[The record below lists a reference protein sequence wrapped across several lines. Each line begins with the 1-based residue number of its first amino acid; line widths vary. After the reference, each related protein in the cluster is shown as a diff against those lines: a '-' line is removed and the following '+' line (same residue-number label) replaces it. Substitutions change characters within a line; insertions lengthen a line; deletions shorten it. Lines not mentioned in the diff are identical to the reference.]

1 MCNRKYHIVFIL
13 CLFLVCDMAIAQVD
27 TAVTGNSVLDSAM
40 VVASSRKFE
49 SLGNI
54 YTYTVEKSASIV
66 SVAGEPDVVRQLA
79 SLPGV
84 SMGMEGSLGLFIRGG
99 NSSNCRI
106 LIDDVPIYNAS
117 HAFGLMSSIQPES
130 ISSSCIYT
138 GGFKSSFGN
147 YTSGIVRAAR
157 KSSMADKF
165 GVNLTLSPYMEGVYF
180 EAPIKIVT
188 VRLGARYSTAPLIAE
203 YVLNNYKDRIQFLEK
218 CSDNYRFSGE
228 IYDVNGGISVRL
240 SSRTIVDASG
250 LYSRDKLFTSDAG
263 FYVNTWW
270 RTWMWKFGS
279 SSVLGD
285 SKLSANVYTTGY
297 DTYMLQE
304 TFYTDGRCA
313 SRVKINAGIKELC
326 VTANYSRV
334 LADRIKFD
342 SGMDVKWL
350 WQTPNISFFAD
361 AETRLGNNID
371 ISIGL
376 RPTFHL
382 EKGNRRANL
391 DVHLLSDLKLKE
403 WLGVEFALDRTNQY
417 FHTLEGLPTSY
428 PMNLTVPLTQKFPEE
443 TTNQIYAG
451 LFFARNTPAIG
462 FLGQLD
468 INVNIGAYYKYM
480 SNMVSYISS
489 VNLVK
494 NKSTSWENDVD
505 CGSGQSYGLECSMIV
520 NSARLSANVAYT
532 LSHTDRVFPMIN
544 GGERFPFKFDRPHI
558 LSLQLDLSAIE
569 HVVGRKNKKA
579 SHHVICDMN
588 LCSGSRLTA
597 IVGSYEPSPYPYY
610 WAPSFSPWREPHDL
624 IVKEFY
630 YTRPEM
636 SAMNGVVAPM
646 YFRLDLGYS
655 FRIESSRSSHEITLS
670 VFNVTNRHNPYMIYN
685 EDGVW
690 KQLSIMPILPSIRY
704 RMTLRS

>member
-1 MCNRKYHIVFIL
+1 M
-13 CLFLVCDMAIAQVD
+13 
-27 TAVTGNSVLDSAM
+27 
-40 VVASSRKFE
+40 
-49 SLGNI
+49 
-54 YTYTVEKSASIV
+54 
-66 SVAGEPDVVRQLA
+66 
-79 SLPGV
+79 
-84 SMGMEGSLGLFIRGG
+84 
-99 NSSNCRI
+99 
-106 LIDDVPIYNAS
+106 
-117 HAFGLMSSIQPES
+117 
-130 ISSSCIYT
+130 
-138 GGFKSSFGN
+138 
-147 YTSGIVRAAR
+147 
-157 KSSMADKF
+157 
-165 GVNLTLSPYMEGVYF
+165 
-180 EAPIKIVT
+180 
-188 VRLGARYSTAPLIAE
+188 
-203 YVLNNYKDRIQFLEK
+203 
-218 CSDNYRFSGE
+218 
-228 IYDVNGGISVRL
+228 
-240 SSRTIVDASG
+240 
-250 LYSRDKLFTSDAG
+250 
-263 FYVNTWW
+263 
-270 RTWMWKFGS
+270 
-279 SSVLGD
+279 
-285 SKLSANVYTTGY
+285 
-297 DTYMLQE
+297 
-304 TFYTDGRCA
+304 
-313 SRVKINAGIKELC
+313 
-326 VTANYSRV
+326 
-334 LADRIKFD
+334 
-342 SGMDVKWL
+342 
-350 WQTPNISFFAD
+350 
-361 AETRLGNNID
+361 
-371 ISIGL
+371 
-376 RPTFHL
+376 
-382 EKGNRRANL
+382 
-391 DVHLLSDLKLKE
+391 LSDLKLKE

-451 LFFARNTPAIG
+451 LFFARNTPDIG

-597 IVGSYEPSPYPYY
+597 IVGSYEPSTYPYY

-646 YFRLDLGYS
+646 YFRLDVGYS
-655 FRIESSRSSHEITLS
+655 FRRESSRSSHEITLS

-704 RMTLRS
+704 KMTLRS